1 MRLILLGPPGS
12 GKGTQANL
20 LACRNGLEHVATGD
34 LLRAAIKEGTP
45 AGLRAR
51 PYMEAGKLVPDE
63 VVNAMVGERFGRFD
77 RPRQFVMDGY
87 PRNLAQADTFHRILQ
102 EHRLPLTAVLL
113 LKVDD
118 EEIVRR
124 LRDRRV
130 CPNLACKTPYHLV
143 SNPPKVH
150 GVCDVCGTALVQ
162 REDDKEETVRRR
174 LAEYH
179 HSTEGLIP
187 YYRARGLLR
196 EVHGEGDIE
205 AIYQNLMKAVH
216 PQAGPTC

>member
-20 LACRNGLEHVATGD
+20 LACRNGLDHIATGD
-34 LLRAAIKEGTP
+34 LLRAAIQEGTP

-51 PYMEAGKLVPDE
+51 PYVEAGKLVPDE
-63 VVNAMVGERFGRFD
+63 VVNDMVAERFGRPD
-77 RPRQFVMDGY
+77 RPTRFVMDGY
-87 PRNLAQADTFHRILQ
+87 PRNVAQADTFDRLLQ
-102 EHRLPLTAVLL
+102 EHGLPLTAVLL

-130 CPNLACKTPYHLV
+130 CPNLACKRSYHLV
-143 SNPPKVH
+143 SNPPKVA
-150 GVCDVCGTALVQ
+150 GVCDVCGTPLVQ

-196 EVHGEGDIE
+196 GVPGEGDIE

>member
-12 GKGTQANL
+12 GKGTQAGL
-20 LACRNGLEHVATGD
+20 LASRNGLEHIATGD
-34 LLRAAIKEGTP
+34 LLRAAIREGTP

-51 PYMEAGKLVPDE
+51 PHVEAGKLVPDE
-63 VVNAMVGERFGRFD
+63 VVNDMVAERFGGPD

-87 PRNLAQADTFHRILQ
+87 PRNVSQADTFDRMLKGHG
-102 EHRLPLTAVLL
+102 LPLTAVLL

-118 EEIVRR
+118 DEIVRR

-143 SNPPKVH
+143 SNPPKVP
-150 GVCDVCGTALVQ
+150 GVCDVCGTPLVR

-179 HSTEGLIP
+179 RNTEGLVP
-187 YYRARGLLR
+187 HYRARGLLR
-196 EVHGEGDIE
+196 EVAGEGDIE
-205 AIYQNLMKAVH
+205 AIYQNLMKAIH